1 MVMAASFDT
10 LTYANKLKAA
20 GFTEEQA
27 GAQAEALRA
36 VVDENL
42 ATKNDIALVQRDIKE
57 LDTRMGSEMKQ
68 MESRITIRL
77 GGLIVGATAVLAVL
91 IKLL

>member
-1 MVMAASFDT
+1 MAMAATFDT
-10 LTYANKLKAA
+10 LTYAKKLKAA

-27 GAQAEALRA
+27 EAQADALRA

-42 ATKNDIALVQRDIKE
+42 ATKADVIALKRDLKE
-57 LDTRMGSEMKQ
+57 LEQ
-68 MESRITIRL
+68 RITIRL
-77 GGLIVGATAVLAVL
+77 GGLIVAATAVLSVL